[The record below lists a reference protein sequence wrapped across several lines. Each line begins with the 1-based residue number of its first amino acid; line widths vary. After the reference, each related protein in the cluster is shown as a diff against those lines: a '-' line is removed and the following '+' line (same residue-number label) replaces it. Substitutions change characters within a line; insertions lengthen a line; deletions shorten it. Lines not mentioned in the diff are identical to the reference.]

1 MPSRLRVEGLEEDR
15 DPTKTLRGKD
25 QPPNPTLPGGREIQD
40 GARGVCCHSPALSEM
55 KSDGDSIWGIPTY
68 REPSPQKQE
77 PGSWVGI
84 SPFGVTVGVASLGV
98 EGKSHILCLC
108 SQMPRLL
115 RRHRRR
121 CAHSMALTL
130 AALLYLGL
138 SVDSTAQGQGG
149 SFPRPVLRAEPCSV
163 VAQGSAVTLWCEGA
177 RKAKE
182 FRLQKEHSV
191 QWSTNT
197 LETWGNRTSFF
208 IQSMKKGDAGR
219 YFCVYLSPVGW
230 SDHSEPLELV
240 VTGLESYLQI
250 LIGVSVAFLLLLFF
264 LLLFLLWHRS
274 QDKGRKSAETGAGTV
289 ESVPGDRGL
298 PGSSSPAAAVQEEI
312 LYEDAAA
319 KDTEPKDGVELD
331 SRAAS
336 REDPQDVTY
345 AQLCHV
351 ALTQQMAAPP
361 AEPSLYASLAAR
373 SPKGT
378 KQ

>member
-1 MPSRLRVEGLEEDR
+1 
-15 DPTKTLRGKD
+15 
-25 QPPNPTLPGGREIQD
+25 
-40 GARGVCCHSPALSEM
+40 M

-84 SPFGVTVGVASLGV
+84 SPFGVTVGVASLGA

-115 RRHRRR
+115 RRHRRH

-138 SVDSTAQGQGG
+138 SVDSAAQDQGG
-149 SFPRPVLRAEPCSV
+149 SLPRPVLRAEPCSV
-163 VAQGSAVTLWCEGA
+163 VAQGSTVTLWCEGA
-177 RKAKE
+177 WQAKE
-182 FRLQKEHSV
+182 FRLQKERHSV
-191 QWSTNT
+191 QWFTKT
-197 LETWGNRTSFF
+197 LETWGNRTSFS
-208 IQSMKKGDAGR
+208 IQSMKKDDAGR

-240 VTGLESYLQI
+240 VTDLPGCFHPPPKWNMPTAGPVEQTLTPKEVGPKRGLESYLQI

-274 QDKGRKSAETGAGTV
+274 QDKGRNSETGAGTV

-298 PGSSSPAAAVQEEI
+298 LRSSSPAAAVQEEI

-331 SRAAS
+331 SRAAAH
-336 REDPQDVTY
+336 EDPQDVTY

-351 ALTQQMAAPP
+351 VLTQQTAAPP
-361 AEPSLYASLAAR
+361 AELSLYASLAAR

>member
-240 VTGLESYLQI
+240 VT
-250 LIGVSVAFLLLLFF
+250 
-264 LLLFLLWHRS
+264 
-274 QDKGRKSAETGAGTV
+274 ETGAGTV

>member
-1 MPSRLRVEGLEEDR
+1 MG
-15 DPTKTLRGKD
+15 
-25 QPPNPTLPGGREIQD
+25 IQS
-40 GARGVCCHSPALSEM
+40 G
-55 KSDGDSIWGIPTY
+55 GIPTY

-108 SQMPRLL
+108 SQMLRLL
-115 RRHRRR
+115 RRQRRR

-138 SVDSTAQGQGG
+138 SVDSAAQVQGG
-149 SFPRPVLRAEPCSV
+149 SLPRPVLRAEPCSV
-163 VAQGSAVTLWCEGA
+163 VTQGSTVTLWCEGA
-177 RKAKE
+177 WNAQE
-182 FRLQKEHSV
+182 FRLQKEGHSV
-191 QWSTNT
+191 QLFTNILRT
-197 LETWGNRTSFF
+197 QGNRTSFF

-219 YFCVYLSPVGW
+219 YFCVYLSPAGW

-274 QDKGRKSAETGAGTV
+274 QDKGRNSETGAGTV

-298 PGSSSPAAAVQEEI
+298 LGSSSPAAAVQEEI
-312 LYEDAAA
+312 LYEEAAA

-331 SRAAS
+331 SRAAA

-351 ALTQQMAAPP
+351 ALTQQTAAPP